1 MSKCSE
7 LKDLVEKEVLPEL
20 IEYVDSMYEA
30 IANNKK
36 ATLDDKE
43 DLKEINELRDE
54 LAQMLIDLNA
64 NEIDDEE
71 CAEIHEELMMMRE
84 EE

>member
-7 LKDLVEKEVLPEL
+7 LKELVEKEVLPEL
-20 IEYVDSMYEA
+20 ICVVDEMYEV

-54 LAQMLIDLNA
+54 LAQMLDDLNA
-64 NEIDDEE
+64 NEIDEEE
-71 CAEIHEELMMMRE
+71 CAEMHEELLLMRE
-84 EE
+84 D